1 MNYVFYDFETSGLN
15 YYFDQPIQLAAKLVD
30 DNFTVLDEI
39 NEKCRLRD
47 GVIPSPTAMLIT
59 KTDLHELEK
68 KQSFYEF
75 MDKVYKKF
83 CSWTPAIFIG
93 YNNINFDEKFLRSSF
108 YHSLYA
114 PYLTNTNDNSRSDLF
129 KIILT
134 ICNLKKPYLNIP
146 IDQSKGRKILKLEAL
161 AKNNKI
167 KHDFAH
173 DAMSDVD
180 ATLRLAQLIKDNDC
194 ELWDHVM
201 IFRNHSKV
209 GAFIEKNKICIM
221 PPTNASGDYTP
232 VYYLTSNPDNQKEMV
247 FYNLDHEL
255 TDEIITSRTRSI
267 GGLFRS
273 KVLKKVKSNDYPIF
287 LLEHHLD
294 GPIRDRYIA
303 NKEDYKIKTDLLSS
317 SSNFIMNINQY
328 LVDQL
333 ADYQVDSKDY
343 MQASDHVDE
352 MLYSGFT
359 GPSDY
364 AKIKKIDNLNDSSEI
379 LQILDTLED
388 KRMIELYKRKL
399 YSDKRALLTDDQIDE
414 YRGYIADKISNDSD
428 KVPWTTLSKARSE
441 LIKASQDERF
451 SNMTEDVKRIE
462 EYLDKLEKNFV

>member
-1 MNYVFYDFETSGLN
+1 M
-15 YYFDQPIQLAAKLVD
+15 
-30 DNFTVLDEI
+30 
-39 NEKCRLRD
+39 
-47 GVIPSPTAMLIT
+47 
-59 KTDLHELEK
+59 
-68 KQSFYEF
+68 
-75 MDKVYKKF
+75 
-83 CSWTPAIFIG
+83 
-93 YNNINFDEKFLRSSF
+93 
-108 YHSLYA
+108 
-114 PYLTNTNDNSRSDLF
+114 
-129 KIILT
+129 
-134 ICNLKKPYLNIP
+134 
-146 IDQSKGRKILKLEAL
+146 
-161 AKNNKI
+161 
-167 KHDFAH
+167 
-173 DAMSDVD
+173 
-180 ATLRLAQLIKDNDC
+180 
-194 ELWDHVM
+194 
-201 IFRNHSKV
+201 
-209 GAFIEKNKICIM
+209 
-221 PPTNASGDYTP
+221 
-232 VYYLTSNPDNQKEMV
+232 
-247 FYNLDHEL
+247 
-255 TDEIITSRTRSI
+255 
-267 GGLFRS
+267 
-273 KVLKKVKSNDYPIF
+273 LKKVKSNDYPIF